1 MQGKCIMKNVFY
13 KCIAST
19 PTKLQQNYIDISKMN
34 GKSSIRVT
42 QNHSET
48 SVIKMKHNS
57 VVTFGKLRRLDK
69 YQH

>member
-1 MQGKCIMKNVFY
+1 MKNVFY